1 MNVLHDGR
9 AWFWSITIIF
19 SAVIP
24 ALAAHALFYF
34 LAERVARRTRGKVD
48 DSLLAHSRQPAQYLV
63 AFVAATLMMP
73 LTLFPPPVRST
84 AQHVLLLADIG
95 VAAWLIVALTR
106 VAEDFTNTRFNVSV
120 ADNLAARRL
129 RTQIVVLRRITAV
142 VVILLA
148 IAFGLMTFPN
158 IRHFGETVFASAGIA
173 GIIVGLAA
181 RPTISSLLAGVQIA
195 LTQPIRIDDV
205 VVVEGEWGRIEEIE
219 TTYVVVRIWDQR
231 RLVLPLTYFIE
242 KPFQNWTRQTSQ
254 ILGTAFFYVDYSVPV
269 DAVRH
274 ELLRILESSP
284 LWDSQV
290 WGLQVTNTSDKTI
303 ELRALMSSPDSSQNF
318 DLRCL
323 VREKLVAFL
332 QENYPSSLPQMR
344 GQMLV
349 RAIEDR
355 AERER
360 AA

>member
-1 MNVLHDGR
+1 M
-9 AWFWSITIIF
+9 WFWSIVILCA
-19 SAVIP
+19 AVVP
-24 ALAAHALFYF
+24 ALVAHAIFYNI
-34 LAERVARRTRGKVD
+34 AERVARRTRGKLD
-48 DSLLAHSRQPAQYLV
+48 DSLWAHSRRPAQWLV
-63 AFVAATLMMP
+63 ALVAATLIMP
-73 LTLFPPPVRST
+73 LTLFPDRFST
-84 AQHVLLLADIG
+84 PFQHVLLLADIG
-95 VAAWLIVALTR
+95 VAAWLLVALTR
-106 VAEDFTNTRFNVSV
+106 VAEDFSTSRFASPSS
-120 ADNLAARRL
+120 DNLAARRL
-129 RTQIVVLRRITAV
+129 QTQVVVLRRIISV
-142 VVILLA
+142 IVILVA
-148 IAFGLMTFPN
+148 IGFMLMTFPN

-195 LTQPIRIDDV
+195 FTQPIRIDDV

-269 DAVRH
+269 DTVRQ

-284 LWDSQV
+284 LWDRQV
-290 WGLQVTNTSDKTI
+290 CGLQVTNTSDKTI
-303 ELRALMSSPDSSQNF
+303 ELRALMSSSDSSQNF

-323 VREKLVAFL
+323 VRERLVAFL
-332 QENYPSSLPQMR
+332 QENYPTSLPQVR

-355 AERER
+355 AEREK